1 MKRRS
6 ILAMGTLAL
15 VAIGVLGLAACGK
28 KASQTEEEVK
38 GLVIHYDMSMSDKR
52 TLTDVSGNGND
63 GEVFVA
69 SGFSVEDGVGF
80 LDGTAIGLPS
90 EVFTGEDEISIS
102 IWTKDYSGATNTS
115 LIYLGAD
122 TSSIES
128 YYLLNPSNPSGR
140 LKSVFTN
147 SVNTDA
153 PYNTEVGVSPTIA
166 SNGVQGPMVGLE
178 WNHFVVVFSGT
189 TMTTYMNGEKIAD
202 TELSK
207 SLSDFG
213 DIKAYLGRSA
223 YTDDPLY
230 VGFIQ
235 DVKIYN
241 EAITQETVAEL
252 YNEHSDLKETNATSS
267 EVLISDRADPYITLG
282 SDGYYYFTA
291 SYPMY
296 GSNDSE
302 GYDRVILRRATTIE
316 GLADAEEITIWN
328 QADSDDTFKYIWAPE
343 IHEINGVWY
352 VFYTGSVESSNV
364 WAIRPHV
371 LRCTGDDPYT
381 DEWENL
387 GVMVPMEGDTFSF
400 TGFSLDMTYFEVDGR
415 GYVIWAQTSG
425 NSNLYIASVDP
436 NQPWIL
442 TSKPMLLTQPE
453 YYWEEVLIPVNE
465 GPAVLIHDGKVF
477 VTFSASATGPEYCVG
492 LIYADATADLLDSSS
507 WTKLA
512 EPLLTSEDLV
522 DEYGPGHN
530 SFTVDSEGNYVFVY
544 HSRTKECYEG
554 ECGYS
559 SYDSL
564 YDPCRSAHVR
574 YVEWDEDGLPVLNC
588 GDYLEGK

>member
-6 ILAMGTLAL
+6 VLAMGTLAL

-147 SVNTDA
+147 SVNTAA

-189 TMTTYMNGEKIAD
+189 TMTTYMNGKKIAD

-241 EAITQETVAEL
+241 EACSMIKEERCQNAYIVFRQLSLYPLGQNGLGVCYAYGYFVEKDMEKAAYWFKNAAHKGLSLAQFNLGNCYYHGNGVAKDRKMA
-252 YNEHSDLKETNATSS
+252 YYWYK
-267 EVLISDRADPYITLG
+267 RADEQGLSIAKEMFTL
-282 SDGYYYFTA
+282 
-291 SYPMY
+291 
-296 GSNDSE
+296 E
-302 GYDRVILRRATTIE
+302 GTGERMFKKIE
-316 GLADAEEITIWN
+316 DALNVERWN
-328 QADSDDTFKYIWAPE
+328 RI
-343 IHEINGVWY
+343 
-352 VFYTGSVESSNV
+352 SS
-364 WAIRPHV
+364 
-371 LRCTGDDPYT
+371 
-381 DEWENL
+381 
-387 GVMVPMEGDTFSF
+387 FF
-400 TGFSLDMTYFEVDGR
+400 
-415 GYVIWAQTSG
+415 
-425 NSNLYIASVDP
+425 
-436 NQPWIL
+436 IL
-442 TSKPMLLTQPE
+442 TP
-453 YYWEEVLIPVNE
+453 
-465 GPAVLIHDGKVF
+465 
-477 VTFSASATGPEYCVG
+477 
-492 LIYADATADLLDSSS
+492 
-507 WTKLA
+507 
-512 EPLLTSEDLV
+512 
-522 DEYGPGHN
+522 
-530 SFTVDSEGNYVFVY
+530 
-544 HSRTKECYEG
+544 
-554 ECGYS
+554 
-559 SYDSL
+559 
-564 YDPCRSAHVR
+564 
-574 YVEWDEDGLPVLNC
+574 
-588 GDYLEGK
+588 